1 MCCRKTEGADYGRKR
16 GRLQACRD
24 VSRGEG
30 QNGAAVECSTRLNP
44 ERARRPARSRVSSN
58 RTPRFRIASSLLG
71 LVILC
76 AAGMPN
82 AASATTSKSHAKKPT
97 TSASA
102 KSSSKKST
110 ASKSTAGKTAASK
123 SKSSKATGAKAKVC
137 YETVKRKGKS
147 VKVKKPCGE
156 PAETL
161 VTKSP
166 INARSLES
174 SGTPLE
180 GSPLKARS
188 APIRAYAVDGST
200 FFHNGR
206 KIVVEGLG
214 PEASAGLTHE
224 HSAQRLQRL
233 LDGGTVSIDPVA
245 ADENGALRAR
255 VRVDG
260 RDVAD
265 LMRAQP

>member
-1 MCCRKTEGADYGRKR
+1 M
-16 GRLQACRD
+16 
-24 VSRGEG
+24 
-30 QNGAAVECSTRLNP
+30 
-44 ERARRPARSRVSSN
+44 SSN
-58 RTPRFRIASSLLG
+58 RTPRFRIAASLIG
-71 LVILC
+71 VAILC
-76 AAGMPN
+76 AAGLPN
-82 AASATTSKSHAKKPT
+82 VAGASTSKSHAKKTTTT
-97 TSASA
+97 TSA
-102 KSSSKKST
+102 KPSSKKSST
-110 ASKSTAGKTAASK
+110 AKSASGKSASTKSKAGKSSASKSTAKSASAAK
-123 SKSSKATGAKAKVC
+123 SKVC
-137 YETVKRKGKS
+137 YETVKRKGKA

-156 PAETL
+156 PAETV

-166 INARSLES
+166 INARSLEN
-174 SGTPLE
+174 SGTPLD
-180 GSPLKARS
+180 GSPVKARS

-233 LDGGTVSIDPVA
+233 LDGGTVSIDPVS

>member
-1 MCCRKTEGADYGRKR
+1 M
-16 GRLQACRD
+16 
-24 VSRGEG
+24 
-30 QNGAAVECSTRLNP
+30 
-44 ERARRPARSRVSSN
+44 SSN

-76 AAGMPN
+76 AAGLPN
-82 AASATTSKSHAKKPT
+82 AASATASKSHAKKPT
-97 TSASA
+97 TSVSA
-102 KSSSKKST
+102 KSSNKKST
-110 ASKSTAGKTAASK
+110 ASKSTASKSTASKSPAGKTTAST
-123 SKSSKATGAKAKVC
+123 SKSSKAAGTKAKVC

-147 VKVKKPCGE
+147 VKEKKPCGE

-174 SGTPLE
+174 SGTSLE

-224 HSAQRLQRL
+224 HAAQRLQRL

>member
-1 MCCRKTEGADYGRKR
+1 MK
-16 GRLQACRD
+16 
-24 VSRGEG
+24 
-30 QNGAAVECSTRLNP
+30 
-44 ERARRPARSRVSSN
+44 
-58 RTPRFRIASSLLG
+58 
-71 LVILC
+71 
-76 AAGMPN
+76 
-82 AASATTSKSHAKKPT
+82 H
-97 TSASA
+97 
-102 KSSSKKST
+102 
-110 ASKSTAGKTAASK
+110 
-123 SKSSKATGAKAKVC
+123 
-137 YETVKRKGKS
+137 KGKS

-156 PAETL
+156 SADAV

-180 GSPLKARS
+180 GSPLKARTVL
-188 APIRAYAVDGST
+188 IRAYAVDGAT

-206 KIVVEGLG
+206 KIVIDGLG

-245 ADENGALRAR
+245 ADESGALRAR

-260 RDVAD
+260 RDVAE
-265 LMRAQP
+265 LMRMQP

>member
-1 MCCRKTEGADYGRKR
+1 MGVA
-16 GRLQACRD
+16 
-24 VSRGEG
+24 
-30 QNGAAVECSTRLNP
+30 
-44 ERARRPARSRVSSN
+44 
-58 RTPRFRIASSLLG
+58 
-71 LVILC
+71 ILC
-76 AAGMPN
+76 AAGLPN
-82 AASATTSKSHAKKPT
+82 VAGASTSKSHTKKPT
-97 TSASA
+97 TSTSAKPSSKKSSTGKSASA
-102 KSSSKKST
+102 KSG
-110 ASKSTAGKTAASK
+110 AGKTAAGK
-123 SKSSKATGAKAKVC
+123 STAKSASAAKPKVC

-156 PAETL
+156 PAETV

-166 INARSLES
+166 INARSLEN
-174 SGTPLE
+174 SGTPLD
-180 GSPLKARS
+180 GSPVKARS

-233 LDGGTVSIDPVA
+233 LDGGTVSIDPVS

>member
-1 MCCRKTEGADYGRKR
+1 M
-16 GRLQACRD
+16 
-24 VSRGEG
+24 
-30 QNGAAVECSTRLNP
+30 
-44 ERARRPARSRVSSN
+44 SSN
-58 RTPRFRIASSLLG
+58 RTPRFRIAASLMG
-71 LVILC
+71 VAILC
-76 AAGMPN
+76 AAGLPN
-82 AASATTSKSHAKKPT
+82 VAGASTSKSHTKKPT
-97 TSASA
+97 TSTSAKPSSKKSSTGKSASA
-102 KSSSKKST
+102 KSG
-110 ASKSTAGKTAASK
+110 AGKTAAGK
-123 SKSSKATGAKAKVC
+123 STAKSASAAKPKVC

-156 PAETL
+156 PAETV

-166 INARSLES
+166 INARSLEN
-174 SGTPLE
+174 SGTPLD
-180 GSPLKARS
+180 GSPVKARS

-233 LDGGTVSIDPVA
+233 LDGGTVSIDPVS